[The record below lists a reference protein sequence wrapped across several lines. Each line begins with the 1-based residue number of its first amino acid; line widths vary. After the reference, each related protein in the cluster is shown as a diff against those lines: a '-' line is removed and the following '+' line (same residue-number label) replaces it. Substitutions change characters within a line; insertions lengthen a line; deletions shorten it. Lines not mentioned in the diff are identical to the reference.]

1 MMTLEKYMEN
11 DLSGMSEKEKAAHIK
26 WLSGYREDWMTD
38 DQWLLSLF
46 LCRLFKGFHHCP
58 DIKQGNCGQRNVVVN
73 TRTSY
78 FANYDYD
85 YLTKAVIMA
94 HNWGVR
100 FQISGSG
107 PGMFKISLW
116 KRHVREG
123 DICDRMPT
131 IETMVDKY
139 KDY

>member
-1 MMTLEKYMEN
+1 MMTLEKYMQN
-11 DLSGMSEKEKAAHIK
+11 DLHGKSDDDKASYLK
-26 WLSGYREDWMTD
+26 WLNGYREDWMTD

-58 DIKQGNCGQRNVVVN
+58 EIKQSNCGTRNIFIN

-85 YLTKAVIMA
+85 YLTKAVIMS

-100 FQISGSG
+100 LCISGSG
-107 PGMFKISLW
+107 PGMFKMSLW
-116 KRHVREG
+116 KRHRRDG
-123 DICDRMPT
+123 DISERIPT
-131 IETMVDKY
+131 IESMVDKY
-139 KDY
+139 KGH